1 MRNSGLDV
9 TRIRP
14 LWTFVASL
22 GFLSELFRVFFG
34 NTGLSYCP
42 QRKLTSENFAEHCH
56 PWRGTCMSSSRSSGT
71 PEGEDITSVAAHRI
85 LSHYEFGSSRV
96 NTALAIV
103 IVLGND
109 ILLLML
115 V

>member
-1 MRNSGLDV
+1 
-9 TRIRP
+9 
-14 LWTFVASL
+14 
-22 GFLSELFRVFFG
+22 
-34 NTGLSYCP
+34 
-42 QRKLTSENFAEHCH
+42 
-56 PWRGTCMSSSRSSGT
+56 MSSSRSSGT

-115 V
+115 VTFSAKVVARKCNGSDMACTFEIQSCLMYVRIKSTSQKDGAPWSEPSCMEKLCVPM